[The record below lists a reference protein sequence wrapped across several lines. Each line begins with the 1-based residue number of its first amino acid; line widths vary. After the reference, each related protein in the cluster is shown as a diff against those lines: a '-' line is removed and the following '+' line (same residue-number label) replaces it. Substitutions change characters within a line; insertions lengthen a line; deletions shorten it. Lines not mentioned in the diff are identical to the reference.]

1 MKEVSTKP
9 VQEEIKTMKMEEKHH
24 PTKLEDITDKPKK
37 TETSEKV
44 AVKEAV
50 VDETP
55 VESETV
61 PVSTVS
67 KGVVERTDMK
77 STVGVTEE
85 SGSVAEQETLVVEQ
99 VAVSKEI
106 VTVKMEERVAQ
117 EVEKESVA
125 ETMEWV
131 SEGVGEL
138 EESDRQDSAR
148 VVEQPSEVGVA
159 VSETQVEVETVE
171 LVSVKEAVVD
181 ETPVESDT
189 VSVLGVTEE
198 KSVVSATE
206 DFAMEVEQV
215 TLTVDEVSPRM
226 ESLTS
231 SAEERV
237 VSEAVPLEET
247 VYDVYETEQVEAV
260 TRPTTDAVASG
271 VVSSTTPSLSDVVSA
286 EEVPSEVTEA
296 GDTMTAKTAEVI
308 VEEGKESVSQTMEWV
323 SEGVGELEESD
334 RQDSAR
340 VVEQPSEVGVAV
352 SETQVEVE
360 TVELVSVKEAVVD
373 ETPVESDTVSVLG
386 VTEEKSVVSA
396 TEDFAMEVEQVTL
409 TVDEVSPRMESLTS
423 SAEERVVSEAVPLEE
438 TVYDVYETEQVE
450 AVTRPT
456 TDAVASGVVSS
467 TTPSLSDVV
476 SAEEV
481 PSEVTE
487 AGDTMTAKT
496 AEVIVEEGK
505 ESVSQT
511 MEWVSEGVG
520 ELEESDRQD
529 SARVVEQPSEV
540 GVAVS
545 ETQVEVET
553 VELVSVKEAV
563 VDETP
568 VESDTVSVLGVT
580 EEKSVVSATED
591 FAMEVEQVTLTV
603 DEVSPRMESLTS
615 SAEERVVSEA
625 VPLEETVYDVYET
638 EQVEA
643 VTRPTTDAVASGVV
657 SSTTPSLSDVVSAEE
672 VPSEQV
678 TEAGDTMTA
687 KTAEVIVEEGK
698 ESVSQTMEWVSE
710 GVGELEESDRQDSA
724 RVVEQ
729 PSEVGVAVS
738 ETQVEVETVELVS
751 VKEAVVD
758 ETPVE
763 SDTVSVLGVTE
774 EKSVVSATEDFAME
788 VEQVTLTVD
797 EVSPRMESLTS
808 SAEERVVSEAVP
820 LEETVYDVYE
830 TEQVEAVTRPT
841 TDAVA
846 SGVVSSTTPSLSDV
860 VSAEEVPSEQVTEA
874 GDTMTAKTAEVIVEE
889 GKESVSQTM
898 EWVSEGVGELEE
910 SDRQDSARV
919 VEQPSE
925 VGVAVSETQV
935 EVETVELVSV
945 KEAVVDETP
954 VESDTVSV
962 LGVTEEKSVVSA
974 TEDFAMEVE
983 QVTLTV
989 DEVSP
994 RMESLTSSA
1003 EERVVSEAVPL
1014 EETVYDVYE
1023 TEQVEAV
1030 TRPTTDAVA
1039 SGVVSSTTPSLSDV
1053 VSAEEV
1059 PSEVTEAGDTMT
1071 AKTAEVIVE
1080 EGKESV
1086 SQTMEWVS
1094 EGVGELEESDR
1105 QDSARVVEQ
1114 PSEVGV
1120 AVSETQVEVETV
1132 ELVSVKEAVVDE
1144 TPVES
1149 DTVSVL
1155 GVTEEKSV
1163 VSATEDFA
1171 MEVEQVTLTVDEVSP
1186 RMESLTSSAEER
1198 VVSEAVP
1205 LEETVYDV
1213 YETEQVEAV
1222 TRPTTDA
1229 VASGVVSST
1238 TPSLSD
1244 VVSAEE
1250 VPSEVTEAGDTM
1262 TAKTA
1267 EVIVEEGKESV
1278 SQTME
1283 WVSEGVGELEE
1294 SDRQDSARVVEQ
1306 PSEVGVAVSETQ
1318 VEVETV
1324 ELVSV
1329 KEAVVDETPVESDT
1343 VSVLGVTEEKSVV
1356 SATEDFAM
1364 EVEQVTLT
1372 VDEVSPRMESL
1383 TSSAEERVVSEAV
1396 PLEET
1401 VYDVYETEQVEAVTR
1416 PTTDAVASGVVSST
1430 TPSLSDVV
1438 SAEEV
1443 PSEQVTEAGD
1453 TMTAKTAEVIVEEGK
1468 ESVSQTMEW
1477 VSEGVGELEESDR
1490 QDSARVVEQPSE
1502 VGVAVSETQVEVET
1516 VELVSVKEAVVDE
1529 TPVESDTV
1537 SVLGVTEEKSVVS
1550 ATEDFA
1556 MEVEQVTLTVDEVSP
1571 RMESLTSSAEERVV
1585 SEAVPLE
1592 ETVYDVYETEQ
1603 VEAVTRP
1610 TTDAVA
1616 SGVVS
1621 STTPSLSDV
1630 VSAEEVPSEQ
1640 VTEAGDTMTAKTAE
1654 VIVEEG
1660 KESVSQT
1667 MEWVSEGVGE
1677 LEESDRQDSARVV
1690 EQPSEVGVAVSET
1703 QVEVETVELVSVK
1716 EAVVD
1721 ETPVESDTVSV
1732 LGVTEEKS
1740 VVSATEDFAMEVEQ
1754 VTLTVDEVSPRMES
1768 LTSSA
1773 EERVVSEAVPLE
1785 ETVYDVYETE
1795 QVEAV
1800 TRPTTDAVASGV
1812 VSSTTPSL
1820 SDVVSAEEVP
1830 SEVKPPECSKP
1841 TAPSTPVNI
1850 KVIII
1855 PPESPSSKS
1864 KLHINWQQPDDIP
1877 VTNFYIELKPSNSKT
1892 WQDVSADFTIT
1903 EPDAILPTDNLQEFV
1918 SYEFRVIAENEEGK
1932 SHPSLPSNSIELGI
1946 PLEFIRPLTDITV
1959 SAVTNEPVILECEL
1973 SRTPREKIQWFKDGK
1988 ALPSRLSSR
1997 IKVEELENGKV
2008 HRIIFSP
2015 LTEEDLGVYSVK
2027 VENLTSEAR
2036 VDMKI
2041 APTLKLSESFSDK
2054 VIMKA
2059 GEAAVFEIPFVA
2071 SPKPTVTWSWR
2082 PRTRPDAELGSA
2094 QTPRFKADVVSG
2106 LTSLPVSKVKREDAG
2121 EYSVVISNELGEVTV
2136 SIELIVLD
2144 KPSVPRNL
2152 VASDNTGESVLFSWT
2167 EPEFLGLHPDVG
2179 VSDGL
2184 SYVVEMRESNQR
2196 ASRSVTV
2203 TSELNTLIDK
2213 LQVNKSYVFSVAAK
2227 NDVGQSE
2234 FAETSPVSTKLE
2246 YGPPSS
2252 PVNVKAVVNPPKASI
2267 KDQTIELTWEQP
2279 TDQVSASGPVT
2290 NFYIELKPEDST
2302 RWQDVSADF
2311 TITEPHFTL
2320 PTDKLQEFVSYE
2332 FRVTSENK
2340 AGKSK
2345 PSSPSNAVQ
2354 LGIPLEFIRPLT
2366 DITVSAVTNE
2376 PVILECELSRTPRE
2390 KIQWFKDGKA
2400 LPSRLSSRIKVEELE
2415 NGKVHRIIFSPLTE
2429 EDLGV
2434 YSVKVENLTSEA
2446 RVDMKIAPTLKLSES
2461 FSDKV
2466 IMKAGE
2472 AAVFEIPFVASPKPT
2487 VTWSWR
2493 PRTRPDAELGSA
2505 QTPRFKADVVSGLT
2519 SLPVSKVKREDAG
2532 EYSVVISNEL
2542 GEVTVSIELI
2552 VLDKPSVP
2560 RNLVASDNTG
2570 ESVLFSWTEPEFLGL
2585 HPDVGVSDGL
2595 SYVVEMRESNQR
2607 ASRSVTVTSE
2617 LNTLI
2622 DKLQVNKS
2630 YVFSVAAKNDV
2641 GQSEFAETS
2650 PVSTKLEYGPP
2661 SSPVNVKA
2669 VVNPP
2674 KASIKDQ
2681 TIELTWEQ
2689 PTDQV
2694 SASGPVTNFYIELK
2708 PEDSTRWQD
2717 VSADFTITEPHFTLP
2732 TDKLQEF
2739 VSYEFR
2745 VTSENKAGKSK
2756 PSSPSNAVQ
2765 LGVPLEFIRPLTD
2778 LTVDKVT
2785 NEPVILECELSR
2797 TPRDKVQWLKDG
2809 KPIGRLPDRVTIEEL
2824 ENGKIHRVNFTSLMD
2839 DDLGVYSL
2847 RVEKLSSECRLDMKV
2862 PPTLRLSDSFSDR
2875 VIIKAGG
2882 AMVFEIPFTASPKP
2896 KVEWTWR
2903 QRSRPDGELG
2913 PVQSPRFKADVV
2925 SGLTSLP
2932 VSKVKREDAGD
2943 YTVVISNELGEV
2955 SVTIQMIVIDKPSV
2969 PRDLEVSEN
2978 SGESVLLSWKEPEFV
2993 GLSTT
2998 TTTDVS
3004 VSGAGGLLEYVVEMR
3019 ESSQRAGRGVRKTS
3033 ELSVRIDDLQINK
3046 SYVFSVAAKNDV
3058 GQSEFAETKPVSTK
3072 LDYGPPSSPVNV
3084 KAVVNPPKASIKDQT
3099 IELTWEQPTDQVSA
3113 SGPVTNFYIELKPED
3128 STRWQDVS
3136 ADFTITEPHFTLP
3149 TDKLQEFVS
3158 YEFRVTSENK
3168 AGKSK
3173 PSSPSNAIR
3182 LGVPLE
3188 FVRPL
3193 TDLTVDKVTN
3203 EPVILECELS
3213 RTPRD
3218 KVQWLKDGKPIGRLP
3233 DRVTIEELEN
3243 GKIHRVNFTSLMDDD
3258 LGVYSLRVEKL
3269 SSECRLDMKVPP
3281 KLRLSDSFSDRVIIK
3296 AGGAMV
3302 FEIPFT
3308 ASPKPK
3314 VEWTW
3319 RQRSRPDGE
3328 LGPVQSPRFKADVVS
3343 GLTSLPV
3350 SKVKREDAGDY
3361 TVVISNELGEVS
3373 VTIQMIVIDK
3383 PSVPRDLEV
3392 SENSGE
3398 SVLLSWKEPEFVG
3411 LSTTTTTD
3419 VSVSGAGGLLE
3430 YVVEMRESSQRAGR
3444 GVRKTSELSVRI
3456 DDLQINKSYVFSV
3469 AAKNDVGQSEFA
3481 ETKPVSTK
3489 LDYGPPL
3496 SPVNVKAVVNPP
3508 KASIKDQ
3515 TIELTW
3521 EQPTDQVSASG
3532 PVTNFYI
3539 ELKPED
3545 STRWQDVSADFTI
3558 TEPHFTLPTDKLQE
3572 FVSYEFRVTSEN
3584 KAGKSKPSSP
3594 SNAVQLGIPLEFVRP
3609 LIHVTVNEV
3618 DEKPVVLE
3626 CELSRSPR
3634 DKVQWLKDGKSLSRL
3649 PNYVSVEES
3658 SDKKIH
3664 SIKFRSLTDDDLGVY
3679 TIKVEKLSSEAKLSM
3694 KVPPTLRLSDS
3705 FSDRVIIKAGG
3716 AMVFEIPFTASPK
3729 PKVEWTWR
3737 QRSRPDGE
3745 LGPVQSPRFKADVV
3759 SGLTSLPVSK
3769 VKREDAGDYTVVIS
3783 NELGEVSVT
3792 IQVIVIDKPSVPRDL
3807 EVSENSGES
3816 VLLSW
3821 KEPEFVGLST
3831 TTTTDVSVSGA
3842 GGLLEYVVEMR
3853 ESSQRAGRGVR
3864 KTSELSV
3871 RIDDLQINKSYVFS
3885 VAAKNDVG
3893 QSEFAETK
3901 PVSTKLDYGPPTPP
3915 LNVTASVSPSYAE
3928 PEDQMI
3934 TVNWSEPE
3942 TATTTT
3948 TSTGASPLYY
3958 TVEYRVDEGRVWNK
3972 LVCGKEVTGMKLDF
3986 PPIKENL
3993 SAGKSYDFRVIA
4005 VNKAGTSEPSKP
4017 SNSIQLG
4024 IVLEFIRQ
4032 LEDLIITNIEP
4043 IEYKLECELSR
4054 KPRTMIAWTK
4064 DNKPLIIRPD
4074 DTHMK
4079 FIDQGTIQSIHFT
4092 HLIDTDIGDYA
4103 IQVENISSKCKLEI
4117 KAPPTIRISDQFE
4130 DHITLKAGTTKILE
4144 IPFISSPK
4152 PKIKWTWAPSTDLTQ
4167 EQTPRFK
4174 PDIVAGLTT
4183 LPLSRVKREDSGAY
4197 KVKISNDLGEIS
4209 ITIHVIVIDKP
4220 SPPRNL
4226 TITDATEKS
4235 VMFNW
4240 DLPVNVNENE
4250 SLEYVV
4256 NYRDATKYSSQP
4268 INVCVT
4274 KELKTFIDGL
4284 KLGSQYIFSVCARNE
4299 VGDSAFAESQAFLM
4313 KYSFDPPEA
4322 PGIPQ
4327 VTILESGHVS
4337 LEWTPPSSDGGS
4349 PITEYFIESM
4359 DERPVVKGRRRT
4371 STYGSRAQWNSL
4383 TSGIIFEP
4391 NVQPKASVTGL
4402 SPDKQYT
4409 FRVCAVN
4416 KAGKG
4421 PFSPPSESCLP
4432 LIKPPKVP
4440 GKPGPITVG
4449 PLNETSVNLSWT
4461 PGTVNEDFGP
4471 ADYYIIEACED
4482 DGNDWKEVGKTTKP
4496 DDCNLNVNNLD
4507 SSTRYQ
4513 FRVRGVNKEGVGEPS
4528 KPSERICLKKDAP
4541 LVITKELESIHLNE
4555 IPQTIEYECHLSKL
4569 PQKVQWFY
4577 NNKRLDTS
4585 NLRKYRFID
4594 DGKIQKLE
4602 VLKITLNDVGEYS
4615 IKIDKL
4621 ESKATFEIDLPPKL
4635 CLPDDFSDTII
4646 LAQGNNRNIEI
4657 PFTSCPPATSI
4668 VWYWNGSRTLP
4679 DPTKRTVPDNDS
4691 KSQVVLRLTAVQVS
4705 DAGIYEA
4712 IITNPYGEAKAT
4724 VTLKVLGVPGPVTS
4738 LEAHVESPTE
4748 VSVLWKP
4755 PEDDGGS
4762 PLTGYKVEQRQLAPE
4777 PGGVLR
4783 SQAKEWKLIANVSL
4797 KSKTSND
4804 EEPFVHRITGLTEGA
4819 TYLFGVSAVNDCGSG
4834 PRKEISDGL
4843 IMKSP
4848 YDIPEIPKQLTAK
4861 PINHSTIELEFKLPV
4876 THVEA
4881 PLTSVIVEYRPK
4893 SVSRWKTQ
4901 TFEPCSIVQID
4912 KLEANTEYE
4921 FRVSCTN
4928 LAGKSESSNPVK
4940 AKTKQLPKPP
4950 DAPKLDN
4957 VTPVNTNSVKVNW
4970 FSPTNDGDSPI
4981 TSYQIEMCDAKNGTE
4996 VWKPIDALN
5005 IDRTDQS
5012 LLSPDEQKSY
5022 ELIVKNLDNS
5032 KSFKFRVIAVNSI
5045 GPGKPSRSSQ
5055 PVTPGIEVNIIRPLN
5070 NVCFDEIPKSGTKVE
5085 LECELSQSNCR
5096 VNWLYNGKPIVLGKK
5111 YDFSP
5116 EGNVYRLIIND
5127 ITLEDMGVYELN
5139 YKKLKTQC
5147 KVEAKIPPTLL
5158 EDTEESHTRRINVGS
5173 NCVFEVPF
5181 KAYPKPTIKWLA
5193 QNIPITDK
5201 TKRYQVNIVA
5211 GLTSLS
5217 IQRVQ
5222 NDDTGQLIVIIENE
5236 HGKLT
5241 WKCELIVIDKPK
5253 PVENLTVE
5261 PSIDRLHMIMNWKPP
5276 RKDLNNPITHYELE
5290 YRNSKN
5296 RSWQTFKNG
5305 PLDVDDLYK
5314 IPNNLT
5320 KFEIKITEKETANSL
5335 APNTDYYFRIIVV
5348 NEVGKSEPTE
5358 TRSFIKTPSLPK
5370 PPKLKYDKTL
5380 ETCKTTTGQ
5389 KHSIPVSVEGE
5400 PSPQIDWKFIPDGH
5414 PSDERN
5420 SLPSDAQTEASGPDQ
5435 DGVNKIALKFRKI
5448 SRSCDGT
5455 YILTAV
5461 NNCGEARAE
5470 FHVTVLGLPSAPQNL
5485 IATNLSKTSIRL
5497 NWSPPTD
5504 TGGSQ
5509 ILNYVI
5515 EQAVVKSNLATL
5527 SSVGYWEPV
5536 TRNLPVHEASD
5547 GSTGYIYDII
5557 NLASEKYM
5565 LFRVAAQNKQGIG
5578 EFEAITS
5585 PLLVTSPHNLPGPPK
5600 DLNGTTDKD
5609 GQVHLEWKPPQHD
5622 GGAKIM
5628 NYIIE
5633 KCLSLKDANWSEIK
5647 LPDSPNTMRIIPN
5660 LRDGICYFR
5669 VSAVSDAGKG
5679 SPSNIIDVDVKK
5691 GSDKP
5696 DQPGQPTVE
5705 VIADGAVQLR
5715 WSQPLNEGTGGP
5727 INGYEV
5733 QICEVGSIK
5742 WKPSSSDLCSVNE
5755 IRLTGLNPAQD
5766 YLFRVIAVN
5775 DAGLSLPSEHSRP
5788 IRPATDVDFVRP
5800 LENQSITELPSDVVF
5815 ECELSRPGM
5824 TLIWSKDGR
5833 DLNLSSRCVYSVI
5846 GEGDKAFCIH
5856 RLTLIKVSPDEQGV
5870 YSARLVTGKKTE
5882 AILTIEC
5889 PPKILYDGPLEI
5901 QLLSGKSTV
5910 IEVPY
5915 TGAPFPDV
5923 NWSFN
5928 HGPLPIGAKRESPIA
5943 SVDTVYGLTCLRLRH
5958 VTGEITGNYKL
5969 LISNELGKATLE
5981 LIVKVLD
5988 VPGPVRQL
5996 KATVQN
6002 QPSGTASL
6010 TWQAP
6015 KEEGGSPIIGYLVEK
6030 REANKRSWTP
6040 FGSQV
6045 KELSCVVD
6053 GLTTNTGYFFR
6064 VMAQNISGCSEPT
6077 ETDISV
6083 VIPCLTKP
6091 PSAPGTPEASD
6102 IGTDSCRVSWEPP
6115 SSDGGARLTFY
6126 HLEKRANLKGNWV
6139 RACADKLPILT
6150 NEVKSTYVTKV
6161 TGLVPDNVY
6170 EFRVAAENADF
6181 MVGEYSNS
6189 SHRISTQ
6196 LPFSVPGKPSRPEIQ
6211 NITETT
6217 IGLAWKTPYD
6227 DGGDSVK
6234 KYVVQYKTT
6243 SSSEWKT
6250 VSEMPV
6256 DLEFTVAHLQSDEQY
6271 EFRVAA
6277 INSAGQGPW
6286 SDTSEPCNPAK
6297 AIESSKPSLV
6307 NPLINV
6313 TVLVGQSVELNCDF
6327 KLGEPKGNVTWFKDG
6342 KPIRSQVKYST
6353 SPAWERR
6360 ANLKINRTKL
6370 EDAGVFSCVAENP
6383 SGKVETTCRVIVA
6396 QKPILNLE
6404 LDKSVSSNVT
6414 GILSKS
6420 DHLTGRVGGCLA
6432 LKATCEAFPD
6442 CEAIVWFINGKQIDS
6457 SLDSE
6462 LLSRVIINDTHTS
6475 RILNVP
6481 KPQVSILTISNL
6493 HLSDAGE
6500 YGCSSVN
6507 EVGTAQSAIKLILND
6522 RPQPPMSIEVTE
6534 TRGQDWIEVKWERP
6548 SSDGGSKLTRY
6559 IIERRVI
6566 ATSTSRDQP
6575 TSIHETNWSNVGQA
6589 GPYDDHLRIQNCKP
6603 GTVYSFRIFAENE
6616 IGISDPT
6623 EIESP
6628 YQMKL
6633 YTDLPLPPTHVTAE
6647 RSSPREAKIQW
6658 RPPIS
6663 DDGDSIQGYMVEL
6676 RETAD
6681 PKDQYTSRWTQAS
6694 PKLIRSGTTLKVDD
6708 LHPDM
6713 FVQFRVRARNL
6724 VGFSEPSE
6732 PSDWIEPIVKKPR
6745 VSIDESTRK
6754 KDDTT
6759 KLPKDDKS
6767 HLDIVQEI
6775 IALKEASRPKK
6786 IIDKDA
6792 PRIQL
6797 INEDTYRLRPGNNL
6811 RVGVHLDS
6819 VSKANVE
6826 LLTASGQPLLGNALG
6841 RTRIEQFGD
6850 DFYVNLRNIN
6860 LSDAGTYCIKAINTA
6875 GESNQLIHLI
6885 VLTEPLPPKSPLIA
6899 KVIESPKG
6907 HSEGATVELTWGP
6920 SPLRDGES
6928 PELTSPV
6935 LGYCIERREGQR
6947 RQQFNYPIRLV
6958 GSDKL
6963 SVKIPDLKPGIEY
6976 VFRVSS
6982 YNDVGP
6988 SEPTYSEPLIIKSP
7002 YGVPD
7007 APKGPL
7013 VCSDLTDSSLKL
7025 TWLPPEDNG
7034 GLPVKRYYIEM
7045 KDVGNPAG
7053 WIPLGIVSADS
7064 TSYLVSGLQQG
7075 FAYRFRVRVAN
7086 DEGLSDW
7093 LETDKSIS
7101 FRRPVTKPSQP
7112 EGPLRMLP
7120 DGDRA
7125 VRLTWNA
7132 PLDDGGS
7139 PIKDFIVELCL
7150 DRSGEH
7156 WQPIGEVRGLN
7167 KRIENLIP
7175 DGIYS
7180 FRVSARNEDDKVGPP
7195 LYSEIYKPGAPMTPP
7210 GQPVG
7215 PLKATCIGIGQV
7227 KLEWKPPIVGGQSG
7241 CGVPDEYLIERYE
7254 QKKARWAY
7262 VTRQSASTGT
7272 TVVVSNLQPGS
7283 ECQFRVRAE
7292 NRAGSGPFLESDRPI
7307 TVISPFNP
7315 PDPPQGPINISEVQM
7330 GASRADCSAR
7340 ISWRPPLDTGGLPL
7354 IRYVLQMRYANTPGW
7369 HRVTGLQRTI
7379 STDEISDK
7387 LDTAK
7392 IDLATTSLVTGLMQG
7407 QRYIFRVAAVN
7418 EVGTGAF
7425 LESET
7430 FEMPEDDSCKP
7441 KADWVRIAGKS
7452 ADSVTVEWLVPHD
7465 CRHDHG
7471 PNRAHHLAIDGF
7483 RVFVRPA
7490 TTPQPSNISQWQQ
7503 VAELDHYLNRLV
7515 VGNLKPNQF
7524 YYFGVA
7530 AVNQSGQG
7538 EIISTKEP
7546 VCPEAITTVPSQPIG
7561 PLQVSNITDNS
7572 CQLSW
7577 LSPASDGGSPT
7588 LGYRIYKREMYRRSW
7603 QEIGRI
7609 TELSGLTSSR
7619 QLQFQVQ
7626 YLMHGT
7632 AYEFR
7637 VVAENKNGLSEPLD
7651 TQAQVHPAKET
7662 SKL

>member
-1 MKEVSTKP
+1 MAAKRELYIDEATHTYTLYIHDLNAFDVG
-9 VQEEIKTMKMEEKHH
+9 EIMVRAENELGVTMCSSV
-24 PTKLEDITDKPKK
+24 LELEILDGKIVEPRFIRQPPERIELQPGDSAQL
-37 TETSEKV
+37 ECE
-44 AVKEAV
+44 
-50 VDETP
+50 
-55 VESETV
+55 VESEPPVTFKWYLNGLQLDQSNKRFRVLEDVNRTTLIIPSVQQDILPSEVTIEAAGQTGTKIVTSSILVMTAKTDDLSVPEPPELRFSRQLPSNLAYSEMDDTIILDVEVDKPEISSIELPKPTFSWYMNGIDIFLLPPDKKPERYNVSQDNPWHSRLTINKPGTWDFGEITCFVTRLTDKKEEKIYTSCNLELTYQPIKPDEQSKPIISKLEFAPQFIQGLPEKLTPEVGSTV
-61 PVSTVS
+61 VMDIILKSNPIPDIQWVISSPLTAERFEYFGPEQIDDETLQYRAILHNYQPDKDDNTMLQMIATTSLGQSTSICHIQPIEQQIVNIQFAKTLNSQLEVVLDQSIELECSIIPTNIPIEFRWFIKGVEITAEHIPYEINTTDFTSILKIPKINSELIGSTISVSVCSPYTNELKSSCELYTISESNLPIIEDIITELPTIPEMLTIESKIIEQEYEFSFIKPIHYELYQKSNEEYTLELECQLITDQQPASIKWSHEGTELNISDRIEQVYEYESGLAILIIHNITPQDMGEYTCTATQAHLQPSQVEPIQKTISTSTVVDIEVPETTEVVPTVTEKVLTFLQPVTPNIHTVQDHKDLELECQIQADLKPIQVVWEVDGKELTQSDRNEMIYFEDSGVARLIVHQVVPSDSGEYTCKVHGEVIEAETKQQLTKTISSGSIVTIEVPETTEVVPTVTEKVLTFLQPVTPNIHTVQDHKDLELECQIQADLKPIQVVWEVDGKELTQSDRNEMIYFEDSGVARLIVHQVVPSDSGEYTCKVHGEVIEAETKQQLTKTISSGSIVTIEAAEKKEDKLMSPIFVHELTPLNISEGEEIYLTATVKGNPQPEEVIWKHNGNILQPDVTDVVMFYTPETGVCELTISEAFPEDSGIYSVQVQNTVGMAVSQTEVLVLVEVRNEPTILKSEDQKESIVEDVLNVVTDISGDKTVVSTVE
-67 KGVVERTDMK
+67 GVELPKQEVVVNIVQTETTEMYSMIETLPEIPQAAIYEHIIEETEFEISLEEPLEISDDELLLDE
-77 STVGVTEE
+77 GVTPTHVVVLDVLIPHDSVSIDETSISIEEAGKAQSIPSVTEISLHDVSLAAISDVNISEVKALDAKVTTQEEKEE
-85 SGSVAEQETLVVEQ
+85 SNEKENRIQSIEAMSSD
-99 VAVSKEI
+99 SKEQR
-106 VTVKMEERVAQ
+106 KKGQ
-117 EVEKESVA
+117 
-125 ETMEWV
+125 
-131 SEGVGEL
+131 SE
-138 EESDRQDSAR
+138 DTKD
-148 VVEQPSEVGVA
+148 
-159 VSETQVEVETVE
+159 VEVETVE

-181 ETPVESDT
+181 ETPVESET

-215 TLTVDEVSPRM
+215 TLTVDDVSPRM

-271 VVSSTTPSLSDVVSA
+271 VVSSTTPSLSDVVSV
-286 EEVPSEVTEA
+286 EEVPSEQVTEA
-296 GDTMTAKTAEVI
+296 GDTVTAKTAEVI
-308 VEEGKESVSQTMEWV
+308 VQEGKESVSQTMEWVSEGVGELEESDRQDSARVVEQPYEVSVAVSEKPTEVATPEKVSVKEAVVEKTPVESETVPVSIVSKGVVEVADMKSTVGVTEESGSVAEQETLVVEQVAESKETVTVKMEERVVQDVEKESVPETMEWV

-352 SETQVEVE
+352 SETQVEME

-373 ETPVESDTVSVLG
+373 ETPVESETVSVLG

-409 TVDEVSPRMESLTS
+409 TVDDVSPRMESLTS

-476 SAEEV
+476 SVEEV
-481 PSEVTE
+481 PSEQVTE
-487 AGDTMTAKT
+487 AGDTVTAKT
-496 AEVIVEEGK
+496 AEVIVQEGK
-505 ESVSQT
+505 ESVSQTMEWVSEGVGELEESDRQDSARVVEQPYEVSVAVSEKPTEVATPEKVSVKEAVVEKTPVESETVPVSIVSKGVVEVADMKSTVGMTEESGSVAEQETLVVEQVAESKETVTVKMEERVVQDVEKESVSET

-545 ETQVEVET
+545 ETQVEMET

-568 VESDTVSVLGVT
+568 VESETVSVLGVT

-603 DEVSPRMESLTS
+603 DDVSPRMESLTS

-657 SSTTPSLSDVVSAEE
+657 SSTTPSLSDVVS
-672 VPSEQV
+672 V
-678 TEAGDTMTA
+678 
-687 KTAEVIVEEGK
+687 
-698 ESVSQTMEWVSE
+698 
-710 GVGELEESDRQDSA
+710 
-724 RVVEQ
+724 
-729 PSEVGVAVS
+729 
-738 ETQVEVETVELVS
+738 
-751 VKEAVVD
+751 
-758 ETPVE
+758 
-763 SDTVSVLGVTE
+763 
-774 EKSVVSATEDFAME
+774 
-788 VEQVTLTVD
+788 
-797 EVSPRMESLTS
+797 
-808 SAEERVVSEAVP
+808 
-820 LEETVYDVYE
+820 
-830 TEQVEAVTRPT
+830 
-841 TDAVA
+841 
-846 SGVVSSTTPSLSDV
+846 
-860 VSAEEVPSEQVTEA
+860 
-874 GDTMTAKTAEVIVEE
+874 
-889 GKESVSQTM
+889 
-898 EWVSEGVGELEE
+898 
-910 SDRQDSARV
+910 
-919 VEQPSE
+919 
-925 VGVAVSETQV
+925 
-935 EVETVELVSV
+935 
-945 KEAVVDETP
+945 
-954 VESDTVSV
+954 
-962 LGVTEEKSVVSA
+962 
-974 TEDFAMEVE
+974 
-983 QVTLTV
+983 
-989 DEVSP
+989 
-994 RMESLTSSA
+994 
-1003 EERVVSEAVPL
+1003 
-1014 EETVYDVYE
+1014 
-1023 TEQVEAV
+1023 
-1030 TRPTTDAVA
+1030 
-1039 SGVVSSTTPSLSDV
+1039 
-1053 VSAEEV
+1053 
-1059 PSEVTEAGDTMT
+1059 
-1071 AKTAEVIVE
+1071 
-1080 EGKESV
+1080 
-1086 SQTMEWVS
+1086 
-1094 EGVGELEESDR
+1094 
-1105 QDSARVVEQ
+1105 
-1114 PSEVGV
+1114 
-1120 AVSETQVEVETV
+1120 
-1132 ELVSVKEAVVDE
+1132 
-1144 TPVES
+1144 
-1149 DTVSVL
+1149 
-1155 GVTEEKSV
+1155 
-1163 VSATEDFA
+1163 
-1171 MEVEQVTLTVDEVSP
+1171 
-1186 RMESLTSSAEER
+1186 
-1198 VVSEAVP
+1198 
-1205 LEETVYDV
+1205 
-1213 YETEQVEAV
+1213 
-1222 TRPTTDA
+1222 
-1229 VASGVVSST
+1229 
-1238 TPSLSD
+1238 
-1244 VVSAEE
+1244 
-1250 VPSEVTEAGDTM
+1250 
-1262 TAKTA
+1262 
-1267 EVIVEEGKESV
+1267 
-1278 SQTME
+1278 
-1283 WVSEGVGELEE
+1283 
-1294 SDRQDSARVVEQ
+1294 
-1306 PSEVGVAVSETQ
+1306 
-1318 VEVETV
+1318 
-1324 ELVSV
+1324 
-1329 KEAVVDETPVESDT
+1329 
-1343 VSVLGVTEEKSVV
+1343 
-1356 SATEDFAM
+1356 
-1364 EVEQVTLT
+1364 
-1372 VDEVSPRMESL
+1372 
-1383 TSSAEERVVSEAV
+1383 
-1396 PLEET
+1396 
-1401 VYDVYETEQVEAVTR
+1401 
-1416 PTTDAVASGVVSST
+1416 
-1430 TPSLSDVV
+1430 
-1438 SAEEV
+1438 
-1443 PSEQVTEAGD
+1443 
-1453 TMTAKTAEVIVEEGK
+1453 
-1468 ESVSQTMEW
+1468 
-1477 VSEGVGELEESDR
+1477 
-1490 QDSARVVEQPSE
+1490 
-1502 VGVAVSETQVEVET
+1502 
-1516 VELVSVKEAVVDE
+1516 
-1529 TPVESDTV
+1529 
-1537 SVLGVTEEKSVVS
+1537 
-1550 ATEDFA
+1550 
-1556 MEVEQVTLTVDEVSP
+1556 
-1571 RMESLTSSAEERVV
+1571 
-1585 SEAVPLE
+1585 
-1592 ETVYDVYETEQ
+1592 
-1603 VEAVTRP
+1603 
-1610 TTDAVA
+1610 
-1616 SGVVS
+1616 
-1621 STTPSLSDV
+1621 
-1630 VSAEEVPSEQ
+1630 
-1640 VTEAGDTMTAKTAE
+1640 
-1654 VIVEEG
+1654 
-1660 KESVSQT
+1660 
-1667 MEWVSEGVGE
+1667 
-1677 LEESDRQDSARVV
+1677 
-1690 EQPSEVGVAVSET
+1690 
-1703 QVEVETVELVSVK
+1703 
-1716 EAVVD
+1716 
-1721 ETPVESDTVSV
+1721 
-1732 LGVTEEKS
+1732 
-1740 VVSATEDFAMEVEQ
+1740 
-1754 VTLTVDEVSPRMES
+1754 
-1768 LTSSA
+1768 
-1773 EERVVSEAVPLE
+1773 
-1785 ETVYDVYETE
+1785 
-1795 QVEAV
+1795 
-1800 TRPTTDAVASGV
+1800 
-1812 VSSTTPSL
+1812 
-1820 SDVVSAEEVP
+1820 EEVP

-1850 KVIII
+1850 KIIII

-1864 KLHINWQQPDDIP
+1864 KLHITWQQPDDIP

-1903 EPDAILPTDNLQEFV
+1903 EPYAILPTDNLQEFV
-1918 SYEFRVIAENEEGK
+1918 SYEFRVIAENEAGK
-1932 SHPSLPSNSIELGI
+1932 SVPSLPSNSIELGI

-1973 SRTPREKIQWFKDGK
+1973 SRTPRDKIQWFKDGK
-1988 ALPSRLSSR
+1988 ALPSKLSSR

-2015 LTEEDLGVYSVK
+2015 LAEEDLGVYSVK

-2376 PVILECELSRTPRE
+2376 PVILECELSRTPRD

-2400 LPSRLSSRIKVEELE
+2400 LPSKLSSRIKVEELENGKFHRIIFSPLAEEDLGVYSVKVENLTSEARVDMKIAPTLKLSESFSDKVIMKAGEAAVFEIPFVASPKPTVTWSWRPRTRPDAELGSAQTPRFKADVVSGLTSLPVSKVKREDAGEYSVVISNELGEVTVSIELIVLDKPSVPRNLVASDNTGESVLFSWTEPEFLGLHPDVGVSDGLSYVVEMRESNQRASRSVTVTSELNTLIDKLHVNKSYVFSVAAKNDVGQSEFAETSPVSTKLEYGPPSSPVNVKAVVNPPKASIKDQTIELMWEQPTDQVSASGPVTNFYIELKPEDSTRWQDVSADFTITEPHFTLPTDKLQEFVSYEFRVTSENKAGKSKPSSPSNAVQLGIPLEFIRPLTDITVSAVTNEPVILECELSRTPRDKIQWFKDGKALPSKLSSRIKVEELE
-2415 NGKVHRIIFSPLTE
+2415 NGKVHRIIFSPLAE

-2765 LGVPLEFIRPLTD
+2765 LGIPLEFIRPLTDITVSAVTNEPVILECELSRTPRDKIQWFKDGKALPSKLSSRIKVEELENGKVHRIIFSPLAEEDLGVYSVKVENLTSEARVDMKIAPTLKLSESFSDKVIMKAGEAAVFEIPFVASPKPTVTWSWRPRTRPDAELGSAQTPRFKADVVSGLTSLPVSKVKREDAGEYSVVISNELGEVTVSIELIVLDKPSVPRNLVASDNTGESVLFSWTEPEFLGLHPDVGVSDGLSYVVEMRESNQRASRSVTVTSELNTLIDKLQVNKSYVFSVAAKNDVGQSEFAETSPVSTKLEYGPPSSPVNVKAVVNPPKASIKDQTIELTWEQPTDQVSASGPVTNFYIELKPEDSTRWQDVSADFTITEPHFTLPTDKLQEFVSYEFRVTSENKAGKSKPSSPSNAVQLGIPLEFIRPLTDITVSAVTNEPVILECELSRTPRDKIQWFKDGKALPSKLSSRIKVEELENGKVHRIIFSPLAEEDLGVYSVKVENLTSEARVDMKIAPTLKLSESFSDKVIMKAGEAAVFEIPFVASPKPTVTWSWRPRTRPDAELGSAQTPRFKADVVSGLTSLPVSKVKREDAGEYSVVISNELGEVTVSIELIVLDKPSVPRNLVASDNTGESVLFSWTEPEFLGLHPDVGVSDGLSYVVEMRESNQRASRSVTVTSELNTLIDKLQVNKSYVFSVAAKNDVGQSEFAETSPVSTKLEYGPPSSPVNVKAVVNPPKASIKDQTIELTWEQPTDQVSASGPVTNFYIELKPEDSTRWQDVSADFTITEPHFTLPTDKLQEFVSYEFRVTSENKAGKSKPSSPSNAVQLGIPLEFIRPLTDLTVDKVTKEPVILECELSRTPRDKVQWLKDGKPIGRLPDRVTIEELENGKIHRVKFISLMDDDLGVYSLRVEKLSSECRLDMKVPPTLRLSDSFSDRVVIKAGGAMVFEIPFTASPKPKVEWTWRQRSRPDGELGPVQSPRFKADVVSGLTSLPVSKVKREDAGDYTVVISNELGEVSVTIQMIVIDKPSVPRDLEVSENSGESVLLSWKEPEFVGLSTTPTTTDVSGAGGLLEYVVEMRESSQRAGRGVRKTSELSVRIDDLQINKSYVFSVAAKNDVGQSEFAETKPVSTKLDYGPPSSPVNVKAVVNPLKASIKDQTIELTWEQPTGQVSASGPVTNFYIELKPEDSTRWQDVSADFTITEPHFTLPTDKLQEFVSYEFRVTSENKAGKSKPSSPSNAIQLGVPLEFIRPLTD

-2824 ENGKIHRVNFTSLMD
+2824 ENGKIHRVKFISLMD

-2847 RVEKLSSECRLDMKV
+2847 RIEKLSSECRLDMKVPPTLRLSDSFSDRVIIKAGGAMVFEIPFTASPKPKVEWTWRQRSRPDGELGPVQSPRFKADVVSGLTSLPVSKVKREDAGDYTVVISNELGEVSVTIQMIVIDKPSVPRDLEVSENSGESVLLSWKEPEFVGLSTTLTTDVSVSGAGGLLEYVVEMRESSQRAGRGVRKTSELSVRIDDLQINKSYVFSVAAKNDVGQSEFAETKPVSTKLDYGPPLSPVNVKAVVNPPKASIKDQTIELTWEQPTDQVSASGPVTNFYIELKPEDSTRWQDVSADFTITEPHFTLPTDKLQEFVSYEFRVTSENKAGKSKPSSPSNAVQLGIPLEFVRPLIDVTVSEVDGKPVVLECELSRSSRDKVQWLKDGKSLSRLPNHVSVEESRDNKIHSIKFSSLTDDDLGVYTIKVEKLSSEAKLSMKV

-3072 LDYGPPSSPVNV
+3072 LDYGPP
-3084 KAVVNPPKASIKDQT
+3084 
-3099 IELTWEQPTDQVSA
+3099 
-3113 SGPVTNFYIELKPED
+3113 
-3128 STRWQDVS
+3128 
-3136 ADFTITEPHFTLP
+3136 
-3149 TDKLQEFVS
+3149 
-3158 YEFRVTSENK
+3158 
-3168 AGKSK
+3168 
-3173 PSSPSNAIR
+3173 
-3182 LGVPLE
+3182 
-3188 FVRPL
+3188 
-3193 TDLTVDKVTN
+3193 
-3203 EPVILECELS
+3203 
-3213 RTPRD
+3213 
-3218 KVQWLKDGKPIGRLP
+3218 
-3233 DRVTIEELEN
+3233 
-3243 GKIHRVNFTSLMDDD
+3243 
-3258 LGVYSLRVEKL
+3258 
-3269 SSECRLDMKVPP
+3269 
-3281 KLRLSDSFSDRVIIK
+3281 
-3296 AGGAMV
+3296 
-3302 FEIPFT
+3302 
-3308 ASPKPK
+3308 
-3314 VEWTW
+3314 
-3319 RQRSRPDGE
+3319 
-3328 LGPVQSPRFKADVVS
+3328 
-3343 GLTSLPV
+3343 
-3350 SKVKREDAGDY
+3350 
-3361 TVVISNELGEVS
+3361 
-3373 VTIQMIVIDK
+3373 
-3383 PSVPRDLEV
+3383 
-3392 SENSGE
+3392 
-3398 SVLLSWKEPEFVG
+3398 
-3411 LSTTTTTD
+3411 
-3419 VSVSGAGGLLE
+3419 
-3430 YVVEMRESSQRAGR
+3430 
-3444 GVRKTSELSVRI
+3444 
-3456 DDLQINKSYVFSV
+3456 
-3469 AAKNDVGQSEFA
+3469 
-3481 ETKPVSTK
+3481 
-3489 LDYGPPL
+3489 
-3496 SPVNVKAVVNPP
+3496 
-3508 KASIKDQ
+3508 
-3515 TIELTW
+3515 
-3521 EQPTDQVSASG
+3521 
-3532 PVTNFYI
+3532 
-3539 ELKPED
+3539 
-3545 STRWQDVSADFTI
+3545 
-3558 TEPHFTLPTDKLQE
+3558 
-3572 FVSYEFRVTSEN
+3572 
-3584 KAGKSKPSSP
+3584 
-3594 SNAVQLGIPLEFVRP
+3594 
-3609 LIHVTVNEV
+3609 
-3618 DEKPVVLE
+3618 
-3626 CELSRSPR
+3626 
-3634 DKVQWLKDGKSLSRL
+3634 
-3649 PNYVSVEES
+3649 
-3658 SDKKIH
+3658 
-3664 SIKFRSLTDDDLGVY
+3664 
-3679 TIKVEKLSSEAKLSM
+3679 
-3694 KVPPTLRLSDS
+3694 
-3705 FSDRVIIKAGG
+3705 
-3716 AMVFEIPFTASPK
+3716 
-3729 PKVEWTWR
+3729 
-3737 QRSRPDGE
+3737 
-3745 LGPVQSPRFKADVV
+3745 
-3759 SGLTSLPVSK
+3759 
-3769 VKREDAGDYTVVIS
+3769 
-3783 NELGEVSVT
+3783 
-3792 IQVIVIDKPSVPRDL
+3792 
-3807 EVSENSGES
+3807 
-3816 VLLSW
+3816 
-3821 KEPEFVGLST
+3821 
-3831 TTTTDVSVSGA
+3831 
-3842 GGLLEYVVEMR
+3842 
-3853 ESSQRAGRGVR
+3853 
-3864 KTSELSV
+3864 
-3871 RIDDLQINKSYVFS
+3871 
-3885 VAAKNDVG
+3885 
-3893 QSEFAETK
+3893 
-3901 PVSTKLDYGPPTPP
+3901 TPP
-3915 LNVTASVSPSYAE
+3915 LNVTASVSPSCAE

-3934 TVNWSEPE
+3934 TVSWSESE
-3942 TATTTT
+3942 TAPTT
-3948 TSTGASPLYY
+3948 TSTGSSPLYY

-3972 LVCGKEVTGMKLDF
+3972 LICGKEVTGMKLDF
-3986 PPIKENL
+3986 PPLKENL

-4005 VNKAGTSEPSKP
+4005 VNKAGASEPSKP

-4054 KPRTMIAWTK
+4054 KPRTMTAWTK
-4064 DNKPLIIRPD
+4064 DNKPLIIKSD

-4130 DHITLKAGTTKILE
+4130 DHITLKAGTSKILE

-4167 EQTPRFK
+4167 EQPPRFK

-4197 KVKISNDLGEIS
+4197 KVKISNDLGEIF

-4240 DLPVNVNENE
+4240 DLPVSVNENE

-4299 VGDSAFAESQAFLM
+4299 VGDSAFAESQTFLM
-4313 KYSFDPPEA
+4313 KYSFNPPEA

-4327 VTILESGHVS
+4327 VSIIESGHVS

-4359 DERPVVKGRRRT
+4359 DERPIVKGQRRT
-4371 STYGSRAQWNSL
+4371 STYGSRTQWNSL
-4383 TSGIIFEP
+4383 TTGIIFEP

-4432 LIKPPKVP
+4432 LMKPPKVP
-4440 GKPGPITVG
+4440 GKPGPITVE

-4482 DGNDWKEVGKTTKP
+4482 DGNEWKEVGKTTKP

-4602 VLKITLNDVGEYS
+4602 VLKITLDDVGEYS

-4646 LAQGNNRNIEI
+4646 LTQGNNRNIEI

-4691 KSQVVLRLTAVQVS
+4691 KSQAVLRLTAVQVS

-4712 IITNPYGEAKAT
+4712 IITNLYGEAKAT
-4724 VTLKVLGVPGPVTS
+4724 ITLKVLGVPGPVTS

-4783 SQAKEWKLIANVSL
+4783 SQAKEWKSIANVSS
-4797 KSKTSND
+4797 KSKTSNE

-4861 PINHSTIELEFKLPV
+4861 PLNHSTIELEFKLPV

-4950 DAPKLDN
+4950 DTPKLDS

-5005 IDRTDQS
+5005 IDRVDQS

-5222 NDDTGQLIVIIENE
+5222 KDDTGQLAVIIENE

-5261 PSIDRLHMIMNWKPP
+5261 SSIDQLHMIMNWKPP

-5305 PLDVDDLYK
+5305 SSDVDDLYK

-5320 KFEIKITEKETANSL
+5320 TFEIKITEKETANSL
-5335 APNTDYYFRIIVV
+5335 ASNTDYYFRIIVV

-5358 TRSFIKTPSLPK
+5358 TRSFIKTPSLPTSLEDGSEA
-5370 PPKLKYDKTL
+5370 PHFLKELTSITVVEGSAARF
-5380 ETCKTTTGQ
+5380 ETC
-5389 KHSIPVSVEGE
+5389 
-5400 PSPQIDWKFIPDGH
+5400 
-5414 PSDERN
+5414 
-5420 SLPSDAQTEASGPDQ
+5420 
-5435 DGVNKIALKFRKI
+5435 
-5448 SRSCDGT
+5448 
-5455 YILTAV
+5455 
-5461 NNCGEARAE
+5461 AR
-5470 FHVTVLGLPSAPQNL
+5470 
-5485 IATNLSKTSIRL
+5485 
-5497 NWSPPTD
+5497 
-5504 TGGSQ
+5504 
-5509 ILNYVI
+5509 
-5515 EQAVVKSNLATL
+5515 
-5527 SSVGYWEPV
+5527 
-5536 TRNLPVHEASD
+5536 
-5547 GSTGYIYDII
+5547 
-5557 NLASEKYM
+5557 
-5565 LFRVAAQNKQGIG
+5565 
-5578 EFEAITS
+5578 
-5585 PLLVTSPHNLPGPPK
+5585 
-5600 DLNGTTDKD
+5600 
-5609 GQVHLEWKPPQHD
+5609 
-5622 GGAKIM
+5622 
-5628 NYIIE
+5628 
-5633 KCLSLKDANWSEIK
+5633 
-5647 LPDSPNTMRIIPN
+5647 
-5660 LRDGICYFR
+5660 
-5669 VSAVSDAGKG
+5669 
-5679 SPSNIIDVDVKK
+5679 
-5691 GSDKP
+5691 
-5696 DQPGQPTVE
+5696 GQPAPTV
-5705 VIADGAVQLR
+5705 R
-5715 WSQPLNEGTGGP
+5715 WL
-5727 INGYEV
+5727 
-5733 QICEVGSIK
+5733 
-5742 WKPSSSDLCSVNE
+5742 
-5755 IRLTGLNPAQD
+5755 
-5766 YLFRVIAVN
+5766 
-5775 DAGLSLPSEHSRP
+5775 
-5788 IRPATDVDFVRP
+5788 
-5800 LENQSITELPSDVVF
+5800 
-5815 ECELSRPGM
+5815 
-5824 TLIWSKDGR
+5824 
-5833 DLNLSSRCVYSVI
+5833 
-5846 GEGDKAFCIH
+5846 
-5856 RLTLIKVSPDEQGV
+5856 
-5870 YSARLVTGKKTE
+5870 
-5882 AILTIEC
+5882 
-5889 PPKILYDGPLEI
+5889 
-5901 QLLSGKSTV
+5901 
-5910 IEVPY
+5910 
-5915 TGAPFPDV
+5915 
-5923 NWSFN
+5923 
-5928 HGPLPIGAKRESPIA
+5928 
-5943 SVDTVYGLTCLRLRH
+5943 
-5958 VTGEITGNYKL
+5958 
-5969 LISNELGKATLE
+5969 
-5981 LIVKVLD
+5981 
-5988 VPGPVRQL
+5988 
-5996 KATVQN
+5996 
-6002 QPSGTASL
+6002 
-6010 TWQAP
+6010 
-6015 KEEGGSPIIGYLVEK
+6015 
-6030 REANKRSWTP
+6030 
-6040 FGSQV
+6040 
-6045 KELSCVVD
+6045 
-6053 GLTTNTGYFFR
+6053 
-6064 VMAQNISGCSEPT
+6064 
-6077 ETDISV
+6077 
-6083 VIPCLTKP
+6083 
-6091 PSAPGTPEASD
+6091 
-6102 IGTDSCRVSWEPP
+6102 
-6115 SSDGGARLTFY
+6115 
-6126 HLEKRANLKGNWV
+6126 
-6139 RACADKLPILT
+6139 
-6150 NEVKSTYVTKV
+6150 
-6161 TGLVPDNVY
+6161 
-6170 EFRVAAENADF
+6170 
-6181 MVGEYSNS
+6181 
-6189 SHRISTQ
+6189 
-6196 LPFSVPGKPSRPEIQ
+6196 
-6211 NITETT
+6211 
-6217 IGLAWKTPYD
+6217 
-6227 DGGDSVK
+6227 
-6234 KYVVQYKTT
+6234 
-6243 SSSEWKT
+6243 
-6250 VSEMPV
+6250 
-6256 DLEFTVAHLQSDEQY
+6256 
-6271 EFRVAA
+6271 
-6277 INSAGQGPW
+6277 
-6286 SDTSEPCNPAK
+6286 
-6297 AIESSKPSLV
+6297 
-6307 NPLINV
+6307 
-6313 TVLVGQSVELNCDF
+6313 
-6327 KLGEPKGNVTWFKDG
+6327 KDG
-6342 KPIRSQVKYST
+6342 KPLLTDGIRLCVSQTSTERSGTNTSSHTLLVKDAIPRDSGTYTCIATSSSGTAITEAALHVRGLFGRGGYIGSDTVNSGGIRHRHPEFTRRLRNQQVDFGST
-6353 SPAWERR
+6353 IRLAASVLAQPSATVVWQKDGIEILTDPSDDPRIT
-6360 ANLKINRTKL
+6360 AKNHSGHL
-6370 EDAGVFSCVAENP
+6370 ELRIENVCKDDL
-6383 SGKVETTCRVIVA
+6383 GQYTVIVYNSA
-6396 QKPILNLE
+6396 GEARCSCILQSTTKME
-6404 LDKSVSSNVT
+6404 
-6414 GILSKS
+6414 I
-6420 DHLTGRVGGCLA
+6420 
-6432 LKATCEAFPD
+6432 
-6442 CEAIVWFINGKQIDS
+6442 Q
-6457 SLDSE
+6457 
-6462 LLSRVIINDTHTS
+6462 
-6475 RILNVP
+6475 VP
-6481 KPQVSILTISNL
+6481 KFTKELRDYTILEGTNLCLETIAIGEPIPEFKWEKDGFEILPDEYGPPRITPGTNGSGLAYLRIHNVRS
-6493 HLSDAGE
+6493 SDAGLYRCIAYNRFGRE
-6500 YGCSSVN
+6500 RTTCIVHVES
-6507 EVGTAQSAIKLILND
+6507 IKQKGVH
-6522 RPQPPMSIEVTE
+6522 R
-6534 TRGQDWIEVKWERP
+6534 
-6548 SSDGGSKLTRY
+6548 SDMRNGSF
-6559 IIERRVI
+6559 
-6566 ATSTSRDQP
+6566 TS
-6575 TSIHETNWSNVGQA
+6575 
-6589 GPYDDHLRIQNCKP
+6589 
-6603 GTVYSFRIFAENE
+6603 
-6616 IGISDPT
+6616 
-6623 EIESP
+6623 
-6628 YQMKL
+6628 
-6633 YTDLPLPPTHVTAE
+6633 
-6647 RSSPREAKIQW
+6647 
-6658 RPPIS
+6658 
-6663 DDGDSIQGYMVEL
+6663 
-6676 RETAD
+6676 
-6681 PKDQYTSRWTQAS
+6681 
-6694 PKLIRSGTTLKVDD
+6694 
-6708 LHPDM
+6708 
-6713 FVQFRVRARNL
+6713 
-6724 VGFSEPSE
+6724 
-6732 PSDWIEPIVKKPR
+6732 
-6745 VSIDESTRK
+6745 K
-6754 KDDTT
+6754 KD
-6759 KLPKDDKS
+6759 
-6767 HLDIVQEI
+6767 
-6775 IALKEASRPKK
+6775 
-6786 IIDKDA
+6786 
-6792 PRIQL
+6792 
-6797 INEDTYRLRPGNNL
+6797 
-6811 RVGVHLDS
+6811 
-6819 VSKANVE
+6819 
-6826 LLTASGQPLLGNALG
+6826 
-6841 RTRIEQFGD
+6841 
-6850 DFYVNLRNIN
+6850 
-6860 LSDAGTYCIKAINTA
+6860 
-6875 GESNQLIHLI
+6875 
-6885 VLTEPLPPKSPLIA
+6885 
-6899 KVIESPKG
+6899 
-6907 HSEGATVELTWGP
+6907 
-6920 SPLRDGES
+6920 
-6928 PELTSPV
+6928 
-6935 LGYCIERREGQR
+6935 
-6947 RQQFNYPIRLV
+6947 
-6958 GSDKL
+6958 
-6963 SVKIPDLKPGIEY
+6963 
-6976 VFRVSS
+6976 
-6982 YNDVGP
+6982 
-6988 SEPTYSEPLIIKSP
+6988 
-7002 YGVPD
+7002 
-7007 APKGPL
+7007 
-7013 VCSDLTDSSLKL
+7013 TDSSLALLSENGIKASPKDHSDSPKL
-7025 TWLPPEDNG
+7025 TGYITVLRPLP
-7034 GLPVKRYYIEM
+7034 KTIE
-7045 KDVGNPAG
+7045 V
-7053 WIPLGIVSADS
+7053 
-7064 TSYLVSGLQQG
+7064 
-7075 FAYRFRVRVAN
+7075 
-7086 DEGLSDW
+7086 E
-7093 LETDKSIS
+7093 E
-7101 FRRPVTKPSQP
+7101 
-7112 EGPLRMLP
+7112 
-7120 DGDRA
+7120 
-7125 VRLTWNA
+7125 
-7132 PLDDGGS
+7132 GS
-7139 PIKDFIVELCL
+7139 PIELTCRVDTNLHYIPTWSKSGRTLTYDGRRRITRSKDGEL
-7150 DRSGEH
+7150 
-7156 WQPIGEVRGLN
+7156 
-7167 KRIENLIP
+7167 
-7175 DGIYS
+7175 
-7180 FRVSARNEDDKVGPP
+7180 
-7195 LYSEIYKPGAPMTPP
+7195 T
-7210 GQPVG
+7210 
-7215 PLKATCIGIGQV
+7215 
-7227 KLEWKPPIVGGQSG
+7227 
-7241 CGVPDEYLIERYE
+7241 
-7254 QKKARWAY
+7254 
-7262 VTRQSASTGT
+7262 
-7272 TVVVSNLQPGS
+7272 
-7283 ECQFRVRAE
+7283 
-7292 NRAGSGPFLESDRPI
+7292 
-7307 TVISPFNP
+7307 
-7315 PDPPQGPINISEVQM
+7315 
-7330 GASRADCSAR
+7330 
-7340 ISWRPPLDTGGLPL
+7340 
-7354 IRYVLQMRYANTPGW
+7354 
-7369 HRVTGLQRTI
+7369 
-7379 STDEISDK
+7379 
-7387 LDTAK
+7387 
-7392 IDLATTSLVTGLMQG
+7392 
-7407 QRYIFRVAAVN
+7407 
-7418 EVGTGAF
+7418 
-7425 LESET
+7425 
-7430 FEMPEDDSCKP
+7430 
-7441 KADWVRIAGKS
+7441 
-7452 ADSVTVEWLVPHD
+7452 
-7465 CRHDHG
+7465 
-7471 PNRAHHLAIDGF
+7471 LAIDQVMSNDDGSYTLTLEASDANAPKNLEPIVLST
-7483 RVFVRPA
+7483 RVQIKSKQKPRYDTVSRGSSRANSRA
-7490 TTPQPSNISQWQQ
+7490 TSVSNGRTS
-7503 VAELDHYLNRLV
+7503 
-7515 VGNLKPNQF
+7515 
-7524 YYFGVA
+7524 
-7530 AVNQSGQG
+7530 
-7538 EIISTKEP
+7538 KEP
-7546 VCPEAITTVPSQPIG
+7546 
-7561 PLQVSNITDNS
+7561 
-7572 CQLSW
+7572 
-7577 LSPASDGGSPT
+7577 
-7588 LGYRIYKREMYRRSW
+7588 
-7603 QEIGRI
+7603 
-7609 TELSGLTSSR
+7609 
-7619 QLQFQVQ
+7619 
-7626 YLMHGT
+7626 
-7632 AYEFR
+7632 
-7637 VVAENKNGLSEPLD
+7637 
-7651 TQAQVHPAKET
+7651 
-7662 SKL
+7662 